1 MTALALPA
9 RQGTPEWHATRR
21 LGIGS
26 SDAPIITG
34 DAPWGDLLTLYA
46 VKSGIIDEP
55 DIDTPA
61 TAWGKRLESVVADW
75 FTETTGKKLRRVNR
89 VLRSREH
96 DWMLAS
102 LDREVVGEKALLEA
116 KTRRFPTDE
125 WGAAGS
131 AEIPA
136 HYLVQVQHQL
146 AVTGYDVAYVAVLF
160 AGSDPRHYT
169 VPRDPALIEALVEL
183 EAEFMDC
190 VRNGTPPD
198 NLIRRQHPV
207 VPLREGEII
216 ADETGPLAR
225 GIEGVYLLRQE
236 IKERKADLAA
246 AEEAVKTLMAG
257 VTAARAG
264 AFRATYRQN
273 ADSNPV
279 RWDLVAAGLRKAL
292 ETVNAAHPQLV
303 ADLLGHEL
311 DCDALVSLFT
321 DTKRGNRPLLIS
333 KKEEAEAA

>member
-102 LDREVVGEKALLEA
+102 LDREVVGEKALLEC

-146 AVTGYDVAYVAVLF
+146 AVTGYEVAYVAVLF

-207 VPLREGEII
+207 VPLREGEIE
-216 ADETGPLAR
+216 ADATLAL
-225 GIEGVYLLRQE
+225 GIEGVYNLRRE
-236 IKERKADLAA
+236 IKALQADLEK
-246 AEEAVKTLMAG
+246 AEEAVKTILG
-257 VTAARAG
+257 PHTAARAG
-264 AFRATYRQN
+264 AYRAMYRQGK
-273 ADSNPV
+273 DQHPI
-279 RWDLVAAGLRKAL
+279 RWELIAAAYRKAIEDHRAGTGL
-292 ETVNAAHPQLV
+292 PL
-303 ADLLGHEL
+303 ADVDL
-311 DCDALVSLFT
+311 DAIESLFT

-333 KKEEAEAA
+333 RKEEAEAA